1 MPQPSLSWDA
11 SPADATAVALV
22 LHGGAVQGRQ
32 LNRVWS
38 HNVAR
43 LVPFAWSLARGV
55 RGPLAV
61 SRLRFGVRGWN
72 GDERSPVADAVWALD
87 QIRERYP
94 RRPVAVI
101 GHSMGGRV
109 ALHVAD
115 DPAVDLLVGLA
126 AWVEPSD
133 PLPRRDGLRSVFI
146 HSDRDRITS
155 IAGPRRIVQ
164 TLRDEGRQASLVRV
178 AESDHAM
185 LRRAGTWT
193 ALVTQTVAAH
203 YADELGTSWRSCS
216 RPVDEVV
223 SSVLRDD
230 EAFVD
235 I

>member
-11 SPADATAVALV
+11 TPADAKAVALV
-22 LHGGAVQGRQ
+22 LHGGAVQGRE
-32 LNRVWS
+32 LNRAWS

-61 SRLRFGVRGWN
+61 GRLRFGVRGWN
-72 GDERSPVADAVWALD
+72 GTERSPVIDARWALD

-94 RRPVAVI
+94 QRPLAVI

-115 DPAVDLLVGLA
+115 DPAVDLVIGLA
-126 AWVEPSD
+126 TWIDPSD
-133 PLPRRDGLRSVFI
+133 PLPTRADLRSVFI
-146 HSDRDRITS
+146 HSDRDRVTS
-155 IAGPRRIVQ
+155 IAGPRRVVQ
-164 TLRDEGRQASLVRV
+164 TLRDEGRQASLIRV

-203 YADELGTSWRSCS
+203 YAEELGTSRRSCS
-216 RPVDEVV
+216 RPVGDVV
-223 SSVLRDD
+223 SSVVHDD